1 MKKTSKSKQN
11 KKIKKLLRVSFVV
24 ILIAI
29 FGSVAIY
36 GVARAGMG
44 YYGENVTPSNY
55 SLLNNIGEQIKL
67 PKEDIKMFLKV
78 KNPESLKNES
88 DFYKDIQKDNY
99 VVIYPSL
106 AIIYD
111 ANSNQ
116 VLKTIILK
124 E

>member
-1 MKKTSKSKQN
+1 M
-11 KKIKKLLRVSFVV
+11 SFV
-24 ILIAI
+24 ILL
-29 FGSVAIY
+29 VAITAIVVY
-36 GVARAGMG
+36 AVSMMARAGMD

-55 SLLNNIGEQIKL
+55 SLLNKIGEQVKL
-67 PKEDIKMFLKV
+67 PKEEIKMFLKV
-78 KNPESLKNES
+78 KNPDSLKGES

-111 ANSNQ
+111 ANQNK
-116 VLKTIILK
+116 VIKTVILK